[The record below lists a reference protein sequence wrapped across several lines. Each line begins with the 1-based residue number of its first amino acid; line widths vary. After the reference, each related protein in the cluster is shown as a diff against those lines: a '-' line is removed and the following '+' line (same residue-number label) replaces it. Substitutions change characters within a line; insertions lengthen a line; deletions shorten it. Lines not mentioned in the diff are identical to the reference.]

1 MMPQPEIER
10 YQPDFSTR
18 LGGFLKR
25 LLWAFLKLFLVFI
38 FLVAILASAWLIYRE
53 IDRSFDVVNNR
64 MDFNAGQIEEAEQD
78 ILALQ
83 EANGAAEDEIKILQ
97 TAAADRDAAI
107 ATLESEL
114 ATTLDQQGADLV
126 QLEEEVAAL
135 IASTNTIS
143 GNLAF
148 LNDGLV
154 SLQGDTTANVSD
166 IDALGGEIDALGVS
180 LDTLDDEI
188 AAVQLELGAYSADE
202 FNRMRQTIELFRLW
216 ELVSRARLHLVG
228 QNAGLAAADVTSAQ
242 LAADLMI
249 NAIPLEEDAHR
260 ANLEQ
265 IRDRLLLAGTNLP
278 DDPVVAARDLETAFE
293 LLDAA
298 LAALSAEP
306 APTPTAT
313 PIPEGTS

>member
-64 MDFNAGQIEEAEQD
+64 MDFNTGQIEGAEQD
-78 ILALQ
+78 ILVLQ
-83 EANGAAEDEIKILQ
+83 EAIDAAEDEIKILQ

-114 ATTLDQQGADLV
+114 ATTLDQQGEDLA

-148 LNDGLV
+148 LSDGLV
-154 SLQGDTTANVSD
+154 SLQHDTTANVSD
-166 IDALGGEIDALGVS
+166 IDTLGGEIDGLSVS
-180 LDTLDDEI
+180 LDTLNENL

-242 LAADLMI
+242 AAADLMI
-249 NAIPLEEDAHR
+249 NAIPEEEDAHR
-260 ANLEQ
+260 ANLEL

-278 DDPVVAARDLETAFE
+278 DDPVAAARDLETAFE
-293 LLDAA
+293 LLDEA
-298 LAALSAEP
+298 LAALSAGP
-306 APTPTAT
+306 APTRQAT
-313 PIPEGTS
+313 PTPEGTS

>member
-83 EANGAAEDEIKILQ
+83 EANDAAEDEIKILQ